1 MKIGMITGST
11 GNFRSGIGN
20 YIFNLTGQ
28 LKENKN
34 NAITIIGY
42 DNTQCFDD
50 LPKIIPYYPDIRYHS
65 ILWGR
70 IISLQKKIFS
80 GFDIVHNP
88 APFPLLTKPGK
99 HYVSTIHDLIPVLFP
114 EWDLFPRVMSSKLHF
129 PKLIGDSD
137 RIIAVSH
144 NTKRDLMSTYGVPED
159 KISVIYEGASGSYRE
174 LSPLTVA
181 AIRRKYNLSN
191 PFVLFVG
198 TLEPRKN
205 IPTLLKAFSVCKK
218 KIPTLKLVI
227 VGQKGWKYAEIF
239 STLAHLHLENEVIF
253 LQYVPHEDLP
263 GIFNAADL
271 FVYPSLYEGFGLP
284 PLEAMQCGVPVI
296 TSNTSSLPEIV
307 GEGGAMVSPYNVQEL
322 ADMMSLLLSDDNLRK
337 ENIRYGLSRAQMFS
351 WEKCAQQTQKV
362 YDEIDE
368 DKN

>member
-1 MKIGMITGST
+1 MKIGMITGNT

-28 LKENKN
+28 LKENKT

-99 HYVSTIHDLIPVLFP
+99 HYVSTIHDLIPVMFP

-137 RIIAVSH
+137 RIIADSYH
-144 NTKRDLMSTYGVPED
+144 TKKDIIRFYRVQEQ
-159 KISVIYEGASGSYRE
+159 KISVIHLGASKEYKQLDDRIVYAVK
-174 LSPLTVA
+174 T
-181 AIRRKYNLSN
+181 KYHLNF

-205 IPTLLKAFSVCKK
+205 IPTLLKAFSICRK
-218 KIPTLKLVI
+218 KIPALKLVI

-239 STLAHLHLENEVIF
+239 STLAHLNLENEVIF

-263 GIFNAADL
+263 AIYNAADL
-271 FVYPSLYEGFGLP
+271 FVYPSLHEGFGLP

-307 GEGGAMVSPYNVQEL
+307 GEGGAMVSPNDVQGL
-322 ADMMSLLLSDDNLRK
+322 ADMMSLMLSDDNLRK

-351 WEKCAQQTQKV
+351 WEKCAQQTQEV
-362 YDEIDE
+362 YDETGE
-368 DKN
+368 HKN